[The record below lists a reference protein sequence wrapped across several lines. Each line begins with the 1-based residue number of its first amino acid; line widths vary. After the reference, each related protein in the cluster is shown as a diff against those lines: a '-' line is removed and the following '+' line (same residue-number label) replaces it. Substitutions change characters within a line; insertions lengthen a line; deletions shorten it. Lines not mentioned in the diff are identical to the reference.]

1 MPREQSHEQSP
12 SCSSAAAA
20 AYLIYDFRGVALSLL
35 LGTSFAST
43 KRIVRGIVEGGPAL
57 RASMFIDQP
66 NARLHSGSELCLY
79 MYSDY

>member
-1 MPREQSHEQSP
+1 MCKDRKCKKSAKREPQEQVSAAA
-12 SCSSAAAA
+12 AAAA

-57 RASMFIDQP
+57 RASMFIQADLTDD
-66 NARLHSGSELCLY
+66 RV
-79 MYSDY
+79 MM